1 MVISQDDN
9 NRLVP
14 HVTMKRRQA
23 LKLVMLAT
31 STGLAG
37 CMGGDQSSDGGGNE
51 NLPENVLSQDDWG
64 IDWNSPAP
72 ANERLTGEDW
82 TPPEITTDAIADSIS
97 HTNSGGMQNDP
108 ATAFTNKQVTE
119 KTGIEVTPIEVPS
132 PRLKVKTLTPLSSGS
147 PSPTLFH
154 VNRSM
159 YMDFV
164 EPGWL
169 QPLDD
174 IWWNAEGVGDILP
187 GNYAEDPPGSYVT
200 DLDSTMDGSHLYGSH
215 WTAEGFFMHY
225 RPDLLEEL
233 GFERNLFDGVNTDY
247 DWSDCLEVWRAAK
260 NELDMYGYV
269 WIGGFPRHAVRW
281 FFAHTLQ
288 QGGKILQD
296 DGKVVFDSNEALEAL
311 KFERLLLEEELV
323 PNVLELGQGSATDVF
338 LNGDALSFDYGG
350 DVRNAAVERIGPEE
364 EMVAMGLPPKADRGP
379 DPWHATFTVEGLLV
393 MNRFAPP
400 EKKRAGAIVMD
411 GNRAANANIEEF
423 LQEGNVPVNTSAVE
437 QIQDQTAYTHVLS
450 EWAKTS
456 VDPLW
461 PRQLQTM
468 NALASELQAAWGF
481 EKSAEEALS
490 QAQAA
495 VDDIL
500 YQ

>member
-1 MVISQDDN
+1 
-9 NRLVP
+9 
-14 HVTMKRRQA
+14 MKRRET
-23 LKLVMLAT
+23 LKLAMLAT
-31 STGLAG
+31 GTGLAG
-37 CMGGDQSSDGGGNE
+37 CMGGGQSTTTTESGGGGDTTESGGGDE
-51 NLPENVLSQDDWG
+51 NLPDGVMPQSEWG

-72 ANERLTGEDW
+72 AKERLTGDDW
-82 TPPEITTDAIADSIS
+82 TAPEITTDAIANAVS

-108 ATAFTNKQVTE
+108 ATAFTNEQVQE

-132 PRLKVKTLTPLSSGS
+132 PRLKVKTLTPLSARSN
-147 PSPTLFH
+147 SPTLFH
-154 VNRSM
+154 INRSM

-174 IWWNAEGVGDILP
+174 IWWDAEGVGDILP
-187 GNYAEDPPGSYVT
+187 GNYAEDGGSYVT

-260 NELDMYGYV
+260 NELDKYGFV

-288 QGGKILQD
+288 QGGQIVQD
-296 DGKVVFDSNEALEAL
+296 DGKVVFDSKEALEAL
-311 KFERLLLEEELV
+311 KFERLLLEEELA

-338 LNGDALSFDYGG
+338 LNGEALSFSYGG
-350 DVRNAAVERIGPEE
+350 DVRNSAVERIGPEE
-364 EMVAMGLPPKADRGP
+364 EKVAMGLPPKADRGP

-411 GNRAANANIEEF
+411 GNRVANANVEEF
-423 LQEGNVPVNTSAVE
+423 LQEGNIPVNTNAVE
-437 QIQDQTAYTHVLS
+437 QIQDQTAYTHVLN

-456 VDPLW
+456 IDPLW

-495 VDDIL
+495 VNDIL
-500 YQ
+500 YQD